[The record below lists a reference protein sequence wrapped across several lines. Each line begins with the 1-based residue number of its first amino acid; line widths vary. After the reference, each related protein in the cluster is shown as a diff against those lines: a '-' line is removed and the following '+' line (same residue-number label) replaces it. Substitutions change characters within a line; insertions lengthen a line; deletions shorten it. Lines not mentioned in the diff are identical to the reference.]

1 MSSFM
6 SKSFKFQSGSK
17 TDIGGQRE
25 NQDELYEYVNLERNI
40 RVMAVF
46 DGHSKP
52 TGKMVAIAC
61 RNYMKSMVE
70 NVENHKR
77 MEQDPV
83 GFMTDC
89 FERGHY
95 HVQDVLIA
103 EYKRQGY
110 EICVVSGAILKQC
123 PGSNCWENVPGGAT
137 QSMVLI
143 VKDKMYI
150 ANVGD
155 SDVLMYSSRPILKKE
170 IIHYEQDATGL
181 PKADEEDADEEED
194 PALQSYNLKLT
205 RNHSP
210 ENKCEYD
217 RMRKYAHSV
226 TNPNEA
232 KMLFVY
238 DDSAVS
244 QKTNCKPIF
253 DVNQDGVL
261 TKQPSRVTYYKNI
274 RKECST
280 YVVSPTGNN
289 SIAFTRSI
297 GDFGLREYGLTHKPE
312 IQSVDLNH
320 VFGEDAPT
328 VCVIVA
334 SDGVWDNWEYDK
346 AGEFVM
352 YPNCLEQLTKM
363 PETGAQNVTN
373 SFMARNDYYAKQH
386 FGGSADNATAVI
398 MYITK
403 V

>member
-6 SKSFKFQSGSK
+6 STESFKFHIGSK

-25 NQDELYEYVNLERNI
+25 NQDELYEYANPERNI

-46 DGHSKP
+46 DGHGKP

-61 RNYMKSMVE
+61 REYMKSMVE
-70 NVENHKR
+70 NVNNQNR
-77 MEQDPV
+77 MEQDPI

-89 FERGHY
+89 FEGAHI
-95 HVQDVLIA
+95 HVQEVLIA
-103 EYKRQGY
+103 EYKSKGY
-110 EICVVSGAILKQC
+110 EIMVNGAILKQW
-123 PGSNCWENVPGGAT
+123 PGSNCWENVTGGAT

-155 SDVLMYSSRPILKKE
+155 SDVVMCSSRPILKNE
-170 IIHYEQDATGL
+170 IIHYEVDTNGL
-181 PKADEEDADEEED
+181 LKEEKDEEDED
-194 PALQSYNLKLT
+194 ATLQSYTLKLT
-205 RNHSP
+205 CDHSP
-210 ENKCEYD
+210 ENECEYK
-217 RMRKYAHSV
+217 RMRKQAPSV
-226 TNPNEA
+226 TKPNEA

-238 DDSAVS
+238 DDNAVNL
-244 QKTNCKPIF
+244 KFNCKQIF
-253 DVNQDGVL
+253 DVSQDGVL
-261 TKQPSRVTYYKNI
+261 TKCPSRVTYYKNI
-274 RKECST
+274 RKESST
-280 YVVSPTGNN
+280 YIVSPTENH
-289 SIAFTRSI
+289 SLAFTRSI
-297 GDFGLREYGLTHKPE
+297 GDFALCECGLTCKPE
-312 IQSVDLNH
+312 IQSVDLNQ
-320 VFGEDAPT
+320 VFNEDAST

-346 AGEFVM
+346 VGEFVM
-352 YPNCLEQLTKM
+352 YPNCLEQLTKV

-386 FGGSADNATAVI
+386 FGGSGDNATAVL